1 VANKSVTCSD
11 VTIIYIKIVI
21 Y

>member
-1 VANKSVTCSD
+1 VANKSVTCID